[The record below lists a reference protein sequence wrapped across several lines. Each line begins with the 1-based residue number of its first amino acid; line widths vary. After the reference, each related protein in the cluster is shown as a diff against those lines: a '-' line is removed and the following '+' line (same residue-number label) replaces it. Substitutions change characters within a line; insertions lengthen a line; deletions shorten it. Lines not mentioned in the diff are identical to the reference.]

1 MKKLI
6 SRHIKKEKN
15 MGKFIFGFIL
25 GVIVSFAALSFIG
38 YINNQNEA
46 LKFYEDPK
54 MEHCINLKE
63 LKIFQV
69 LETNIALA
77 SPTDYSEKIFLVLGR
92 EEQQFYDT
100 EKITPKKNQ
109 CFKQKGTYQYQS
121 KNGFYHTVPAV
132 AIE

>member
-1 MKKLI
+1 MKE
-6 SRHIKKEKN
+6 EKN
-15 MGKFIFGFIL
+15 MGKFIFGFIS
-25 GVIVSFAALSFIG
+25 GIIVSFIALAFIG
-38 YINNQNEA
+38 YVNTHNEA

-54 MEHCINLKE
+54 MEHCLNLKE
-63 LKIFQV
+63 LKVFQV

-77 SPTDYSEKIFLVLGR
+77 SPTDYSEKIFLVLGQ
-92 EEQQFYDT
+92 EGQQFYDT

-121 KNGFYHTVPAV
+121 KNGIYHTVPAV